1 MKRSWIHKVMRPLAL
16 GKATLSS
23 DKIVANVKLVA
34 IVLQRTG
41 LILLVVGSAYLE
53 KGRRDIRWNFRHN
66 WAALCYRYELVN
78 AICILRLVLESI
90 LNIAVQSSYCVKISY
105 SNPSVSFHI

>member
-1 MKRSWIHKVMRPLAL
+1 MRPLAL

-41 LILLVVGSAYLE
+41 LILLVVGSAY
-53 KGRRDIRWNFRHN
+53 IR
-66 WAALCYRYELVN
+66 
-78 AICILRLVLESI
+78 
-90 LNIAVQSSYCVKISY
+90 
-105 SNPSVSFHI
+105 